1 MLIDART
8 LPTGTVGRAD
18 ICVIG
23 SGAAGITL
31 AMELLD
37 SGRRVLLVESG
48 GQQIDAATTD
58 LYAGESVGRPIRSL
72 TQEIGLDA
80 IRLRFFGGTTNHW
93 AGACRPL
100 QPVDFEPRAGFAVS
114 GWPIDHAELLPYW
127 ARAADYVRI
136 TDAEFDP
143 LVWSQRT
150 DLPPPVLD
158 TAMIETIIFQN
169 TAPTRFGE
177 LYGADLVASESVE
190 VWQWANLV
198 NLATDDGRHITHAD
212 LRTLDGTALRV
223 EADAFVLA
231 CGGIENARLLLAS
244 TDADPAGIGNETD
257 QVGRHFCEHFQIYAG
272 FGLLGVAPEEMRAFD
287 GTQVTITEGRHA
299 GFVHGVK
306 HAWSLTDDHVRS
318 TATTGMEVQLVV
330 GAHPEIGWKQSTG
343 ADAAQ
348 IGALLDRGGHPAES
362 AIYLQVLAEQPCNPD
377 SRVTLADARDGLG
390 MRRVRL
396 DWQYGPDDRRRILDN
411 LRAIAEEVGATG
423 LGRLQITPG
432 GVAVGLEGAIR
443 GEFLTAY
450 ESRPD
455 EIDEADFPIGVG
467 FHHLC
472 TTRMS
477 ADPAEGVV
485 DADCRVHAVDN
496 LWIAGSS
503 VFGTAGVAT
512 PTYSIVALAIRLADH
527 LRDSL

>member
-1 MLIDART
+1 
-8 LPTGTVGRAD
+8 
-18 ICVIG
+18 
-23 SGAAGITL
+23 
-31 AMELLD
+31 MELRD

-48 GQQIDAATTD
+48 GEQIDAATTD

-72 TQEIGLDA
+72 TQEIALDA

-100 QPVDFEPRAGFAVS
+100 RPVDFEPRDGLAVS
-114 GWPIDHAELLPYW
+114 GWPIAHADLLPYW

-150 DLPPPVLD
+150 DLPPPILD
-158 TAMIETIIFQN
+158 TETIETIVFQN
-169 TAPTRFGE
+169 TAPTRFGD
-177 LYGADLVASESVE
+177 LYGGDLAASDSVE

-198 NLATDDGRHITHAD
+198 NLGTDGSHITHAD
-212 LRTLDGTALRV
+212 LRTLDGVALRV

-272 FGLLGVAPEEMRAFD
+272 FGLLDVPSEEMRAFD
-287 GTQVTITEGRHA
+287 GTQVTLTEGRHA

-306 HAWSLTDDHVRS
+306 HAWSLTDDYVRT

-330 GAHPEIGWKQSTG
+330 GAFPDITWKQSTG
-343 ADAAQ
+343 ADATQ
-348 IGALLDRGGHPAES
+348 VGALLGRSGRAPGS
-362 AIYLQVLAEQPCNPD
+362 AVYLQVLAEQPCNPD
-377 SRVTLADARDGLG
+377 SRVSLADTRDALG

-396 DWQYGPDDRRRILDN
+396 DWQYGPPDRHRILAG
-411 LRAIAEEVGATG
+411 LRAIAEEIGSVG
-423 LGRLQITPG
+423 LGRLQLTPG
-432 GVAVGLEGAIR
+432 GVGVGLEGAIR

-450 ESRPD
+450 ECHPD
-455 EIDEADFPIGVG
+455 RIDETDFPIGVG
-467 FHHLC
+467 FHHMC

-477 ADPAEGVV
+477 TDPADGVV
-485 DADCRVHAVDN
+485 DGDCRVHSVDN
-496 LWIAGSS
+496 LWVAGSS

-512 PTYSIVALAIRLADH
+512 PTFSIVALAIRLADH
-527 LRDSL
+527 LRDAT